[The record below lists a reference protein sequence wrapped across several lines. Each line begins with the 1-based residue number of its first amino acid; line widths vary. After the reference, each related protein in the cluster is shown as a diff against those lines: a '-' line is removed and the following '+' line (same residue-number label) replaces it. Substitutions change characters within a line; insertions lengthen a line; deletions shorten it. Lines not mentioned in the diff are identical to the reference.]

1 LLFAE
6 KFIGINSMAKALRLT
21 QVERKEI
28 SDAKMLEA
36 AIDLIV
42 ERGAEQATLKDVG
55 EKAGYSRGLAGYRFG
70 NKSGLF
76 DFVLR
81 SVGEEWLAELTGVT
95 RGKNGFDAMAAALD
109 AHIAF
114 CEEAPRHVEAFYR
127 LWFESLTPES
137 PLQPAILG
145 IHERRRADVI
155 GWVEDCIAQG
165 QTSAR
170 ISPELI
176 ADQYCASVIG
186 IVYHWISDPENLD
199 EMRARHN
206 GLKKVMQV
214 MLGQH

>member
-1 LLFAE
+1 
-6 KFIGINSMAKALRLT
+6 MAKALRLT
-21 QVERKEI
+21 QIERKEI

-36 AIDLIV
+36 AIALIV
-42 ERGAEQATLKDVG
+42 ERGVEQATLKDVG

-70 NKSGLF
+70 NKTGLF

-81 SVGEEWLAELTGVT
+81 SVGDEWLGELTGVT
-95 RGKNGFDAMAAALD
+95 QGKNGYEAMAAALD

-114 CEEAPRHVEAFYR
+114 CEEAPKHVEAFYR

-137 PLQPAILG
+137 PLKPVILG

-155 GWVEDCIAQG
+155 RWIEQGIAAKSE
-165 QTSAR
+165 SALAFPS
-170 ISPELI
+170 IVAPELI

-206 GLKKVMQV
+206 GLKKVMSV
-214 MLGQH
+214 MLAELK

>member
-1 LLFAE
+1 
-6 KFIGINSMAKALRLT
+6 MAKALRLT

-28 SDAKMLEA
+28 SDARMLEA

-70 NKSGLF
+70 NKAGLF

-81 SVGEEWLAELTGVT
+81 SVGDEWLAELTGVT
-95 RGKNGFDAMAAALD
+95 RGKNGYAAMAAALD

-114 CEEAPRHVEAFYR
+114 CEEATKHVEAFYR

-137 PLQPAILG
+137 PLQPVILG

-155 GWVEDCIAQG
+155 RWVEDCIAQG
-165 QTSAR
+165 QSSAAV
-170 ISPELI
+170 SPELI

-206 GLKKVMQV
+206 GLKKVMRL
-214 MLGQH
+214 MLAEEK

>member
-1 LLFAE
+1 
-6 KFIGINSMAKALRLT
+6 MAKALRLI

-42 ERGAEQATLKDVG
+42 ERGAEQATLKEVG

-70 NKSGLF
+70 NKTGLF

-81 SVGEEWLAELTGVT
+81 SVGDEWLAELTGVT

-114 CEEAPRHVEAFYR
+114 CEEAPKHVEAFYR
-127 LWFESLTPES
+127 LWFESLAPES
-137 PLQPAILG
+137 PLQPVILG

-165 QTSAR
+165 HSSVAV
-170 ISPELI
+170 SPELI